1 MHKYSLE
8 LQYLEKF
15 DMDEDRKV
23 RLIENFYRLA
33 HINFNYFLENDWEKI
48 L

>member
-8 LQYLEKF
+8 LKYLEDLNMSEEK
-15 DMDEDRKV
+15 KI

-33 HINFNYFLENDWEKI
+33 HINFNYFLENN
-48 L
+48 